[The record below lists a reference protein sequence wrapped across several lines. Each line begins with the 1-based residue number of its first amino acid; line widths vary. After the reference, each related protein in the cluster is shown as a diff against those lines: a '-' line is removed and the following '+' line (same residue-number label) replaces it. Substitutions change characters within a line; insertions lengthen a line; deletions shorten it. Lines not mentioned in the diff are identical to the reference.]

1 MRVEDLERE
10 LRAERPEVEPEFAR
24 KLDEWAAA
32 GFPRGGE
39 LDPRAGTRGRRFR
52 TSSPT
57 LRRVWDRVSTVP
69 PRRLLAPVGAAATL
83 IVVAGVAISQVPG
96 DEEQLSSAPTAAPDA
111 REGVAKE
118 KPGFQ
123 PDVLNETTAAE
134 PATGSAPL
142 GDTAAPP
149 VVADDYAR
157 SAGAAGIARGE
168 ESRLQDRTVRLSLGA
183 DADQVQEVA
192 NGVVEVTDSYGGIV
206 LNSQVTS
213 DQAGARASFELEI
226 PAAKLDGALAD
237 LSELGDV
244 ISRTEQA
251 EDITAQA
258 VRARRELAGT
268 LDQAHDLR
276 VALIEADTFEQKR
289 ILRLRIR
296 ALEARADALQTAL
309 NRVQRQAR
317 FATVAVDVTSNGPVA
332 GSDDD
337 GDWGLDDAVDDA
349 RDVLTT
355 LGGIALVSLAILVP
369 VTLLGAIAYWLI
381 AAARRRTREKTLD
394 G

>member
-24 KLDEWAAA
+24 RLDEWAAA

-39 LDPRAGTRGRRFR
+39 LDPRARTRGRRFR

-57 LRRVWDRVSTVP
+57 LRRLWERVSAVP

-96 DEEQLSSAPTAAPDA
+96 DDEQPAGVPSTAQDLQ
-111 REGVAKE
+111 REEGVAKVPPS
-118 KPGFQ
+118 PG
-123 PDVLNETTAAE
+123 DEATTMEAASGR
-134 PATGSAPL
+134 AAL
-142 GDTAAPP
+142 GETAAPP
-149 VVADDYAR
+149 AVADDLALE
-157 SAGAAGIARGE
+157 SGGAAGVARGE
-168 ESRLQDRTVRLSLGA
+168 ENRLQDQTVRLSLGA
-183 DADQVQEVA
+183 ETDEVQEVA
-192 NGVVEVTDSYGGIV
+192 NGVVEVTDRYDGIV

-213 DQAGARASFELEI
+213 DQAGARASFQLEI

-258 VRARRELAGT
+258 VRARRELANT

-289 ILRLRIR
+289 VLRLRIR
-296 ALEARADALQTAL
+296 SLEATADALQTEL
-309 NRVQRQAR
+309 NRVERQAR
-317 FATVAVDVTSNGPVA
+317 FATVSVDVTSNGPA
-332 GSDDD
+332 SGSDDD
-337 GDWGLDDAVDDA
+337 GDWGLDDAVEDA

-369 VTLLGAIAYWLI
+369 VTVLGAIAYWLI
-381 AAARRRTREKTLD
+381 VTARRRSREKTLD
-394 G
+394 A